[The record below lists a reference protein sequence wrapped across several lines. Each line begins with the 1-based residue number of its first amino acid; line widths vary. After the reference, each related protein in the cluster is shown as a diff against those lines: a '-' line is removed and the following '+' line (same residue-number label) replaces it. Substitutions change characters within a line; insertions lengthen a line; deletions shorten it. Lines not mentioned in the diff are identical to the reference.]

1 MWGIF
6 THLSVFLGLL
16 IVPLVMSALSETAG
30 RVAPPDV
37 DSLTR
42 ETPTEEH
49 VENLFRCH
57 ITLEPVGGVVL
68 VKVAVPSTSAKGIR
82 CQHIWSNCTHIPRE
96 LQFYS
101 FQARGKKCIF
111 QFWVPNSDRFFLV
124 SIFSSWLQQWAETPF
139 KTNLD
144 NCEIILSGSS
154 KRSKVNGEDPRWY
167 SV

>member
-1 MWGIF
+1 MLLCGIF

-42 ETPTEEH
+42 ETPSEEH

-68 VKVAVPSTSAKGIR
+68 VKVAVPSTSAKVIR

-96 LQFYS
+96 LQFHS
-101 FQARGKKCIF
+101 FQAKGNQLIF
-111 QFWVPNSDRFFLV
+111 RF
-124 SIFSSWLQQWAETPF
+124 
-139 KTNLD
+139 
-144 NCEIILSGSS
+144 
-154 KRSKVNGEDPRWY
+154 
-167 SV
+167 